1 LKTKKETPE
10 ENTEITFEKS
20 FKKLEEILTKLENDV
35 EDYSLE
41 EIIKNY
47 QEGLRLLKI
56 CRDKLKAA
64 ELVIEKI
71 STEQEN

>member
-1 LKTKKETPE
+1 MKTKKETPE